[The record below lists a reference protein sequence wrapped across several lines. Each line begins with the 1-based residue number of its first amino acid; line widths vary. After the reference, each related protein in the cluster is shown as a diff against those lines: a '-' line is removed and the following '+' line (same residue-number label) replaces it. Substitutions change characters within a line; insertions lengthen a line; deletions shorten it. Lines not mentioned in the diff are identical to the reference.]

1 MNYVRIGLTG
11 GPGCGKSAARK
22 IFSSF
27 PGWITFDADQI
38 CHEIYSEKNTPF
50 AKILKSRWGEAVFNA
65 DGTPDRK
72 AIAEKIF
79 ADETEREWL
88 DSVLHPEI
96 FFRLENRTAQSCAR
110 FILIEVSL
118 LFEVNWQTGMEQTI
132 AVWSPPQ
139 LQLARLLERGWT
151 QEHAARRIAA
161 QFPSQKKLELAD
173 YGIVNAGSLE
183 NLEEQC
189 RRIDR
194 EIRTKFQS

>member
-1 MNYVRIGLTG
+1 MNYVRTGLTG
-11 GPGCGKSAARK
+11 GPGCGKSEARK

-27 PGWITFDADQI
+27 PEWMTFDADQI

-50 AKILKSRWGEAVFNA
+50 TKLLKSRWGEAVFTA

-72 AIAEKIF
+72 AIAAKIF
-79 ADETEREWL
+79 GHEEERAGL

-96 FFRLENRTAQSCAR
+96 FFRLENLTARSRAR

-118 LFEVNWQTGMEQTI
+118 LFEVNWHTSMQRTI
-132 AVWSPPQ
+132 AIWSPPEVQ
-139 LQLARLLERGWT
+139 LKRLLERGWT
-151 QEHAARRIAA
+151 EEHARQRIAA

-173 YGIVNAGSLE
+173 YGIINSGSRE

-189 RRIDR
+189 RRIDS
-194 EIRTKFQS
+194 EIRRTFQA